1 MESSCRISES
11 ALDVNIVWLPVP
23 MAQEASIIKNRKRR
37 IITVRIY
44 PLIAVFGDNGHLLP
58 EPMEWW
64 RNAPFVSIG

>member
-44 PLIAVFGDNGHLLP
+44 PLIAVFGDNGHFLP